1 MSLDIGDALRKGL
14 DRSTERNGAILFALL
29 FVLQAVSTVA
39 SQSALSRLLPRL
51 IQRMQEAAPEPIP
64 PEVTQAMERT
74 PPLAVPI
81 PVEAAVALI
90 LVIMIFEQAVLVIS
104 DRTFISDATERLHE
118 PKRWL
123 GWATVSSI
131 GAVIFIYALT
141 FLLFVPAWIVSFVS
155 LPLAILLGLIAA
167 VIGLFLGLSFFFF
180 RQEIAAEDIGPV
192 EALTDSWSLVKG
204 DRFEVFGLIILL
216 SFITFVVNFISG
228 LLFGL
233 FGRVPEAVGTIVIT
247 SALFVFSSAVAAQ
260 AYRQL
265 RAAKRN
271 EGSTEADD
279 STDDLDPNNEWN
291 DPPL

>member
-1 MSLDIGDALRKGL
+1 M

>member
-104 DRTFISDATERLHE
+104 DRTFISDTTERLHE

-155 LPLAILLGLIAA
+155 LPLAIFLGLIAA

>member
-51 IQRMQEAAPEPIP
+51 IRRMQEAAPEPIP

-141 FLLFVPAWIVSFVS
+141 FLLFVPAWIVSLVS
-155 LPLAILLGLIAA
+155 PPLAIFLGLIAA

-180 RQEIAAEDIGPV
+180 RQEIATEDIGPV

-216 SFITFVVNFISG
+216 SFITFIGNFISG

-265 RAAKRN
+265 RAAKRS